1 MEDAYMNANDIT
13 QRLSALPGHIGLYYK
28 DLTDGETY
36 SYHADD
42 AFSAASVIKLPMMA
56 AIARRVRA
64 GEASWEERLIARN
77 EYRVPPCGALWF
89 FRDEPA
95 VRMDTLCELMITISD
110 NMATNMLMR
119 RFTIDGLNADF
130 RAIGLK
136 TTHLERLLFDSEA
149 SAQGKK
155 NFFSPREMGNL
166 LEDLY
171 LRSKNNEPDAV
182 FCMETLLQ
190 QQINHKVPGYLPD
203 VEVAHKTGEDDGITH
218 DVALVLG
225 KRPFILCFAS
235 NDTDVPAAERLLR
248 QLALDLLPH

>member
-1 MEDAYMNANDIT
+1 MSTIDLKN
-13 QRLSALPGHIGLYYK
+13 RLDALPGHIGLYYK
-28 DLTDGETY
+28 DLTSGKTF
-36 SYHADD
+36 SYNADD

-56 AIARRVRA
+56 VIAKRVAA
-64 GEASWEERLIARN
+64 GNASWAEKLIARN

-95 VRMDTLCELMITISD
+95 VRVDTLCELMITISD

-130 RAIGLK
+130 RAMGLN

-149 SAQGKK
+149 SMQGKS
-155 NFFSPREMGNL
+155 NYFAPREMGDL

-171 LRSKNNEPDAV
+171 LRSKKGDADAV

-190 QQINHKVPGYLPD
+190 QQINHKIPGYLPD
-203 VEVAHKTGEDDGITH
+203 VEIAHKTGEDDGITH
-218 DVALVLG
+218 DVGIVLG
-225 KRPFILCFAS
+225 DHPFILCFAS

-248 QLALDLLPH
+248 QLALELYTY